1 MKKNLF
7 SQIAAI
13 VLCFILAFS
22 YISVSAPSIDVDTTE
37 PGIEYPVMPLDDLP
51 PKEDMN

>member
-22 YISVSAPSIDVDTTE
+22 YISVSAPSVDTDTSE
-37 PGIEYPVMPLDDLP
+37 PGVEYPIMTLDDLP
-51 PKEDMN
+51 PKQGKN

>member
-22 YISVSAPSIDVDTTE
+22 YISVSAPSIDADTTE
-37 PGIEYPVMPLDDLP
+37 TESGYPVMPLDDAP
-51 PKEDMN
+51 PKEGKE